1 MAQRRFNMTLLASF
15 AVLAVGL
22 ALVGVYGV
30 VSYAAAQRTREI
42 GIRVALGASRRDV
55 VGMIVRGGLQWSIA
69 GVIAGTLGAY
79 AATRLMT
86 GLLFDISPTDPVTFM
101 ATAAAMIAVSAAAS
115 YIPASRAASVDPIAA
130 LRTE

>member
-1 MAQRRFNMTLLASF
+1 
-15 AVLAVGL
+15 
-22 ALVGVYGV
+22 
-30 VSYAAAQRTREI
+30 
-42 GIRVALGASRRDV
+42 
-55 VGMIVRGGLQWSIA
+55 MIVRGGLQWSIA